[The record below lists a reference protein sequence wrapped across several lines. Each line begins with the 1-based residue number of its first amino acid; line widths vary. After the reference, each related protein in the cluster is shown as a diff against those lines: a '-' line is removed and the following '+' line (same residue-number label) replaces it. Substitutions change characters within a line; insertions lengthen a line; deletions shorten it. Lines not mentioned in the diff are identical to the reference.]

1 MLQRYDYFRNLPKK
15 TASIFTFYKLP
26 QIFLDIAVEGGFLR
40 PAEVEEGLADGGF
53 DVGGD
58 GAAGA
63 VVFVVA
69 LARKEGDEVVLDVA
83 CEAAGDDVVHLA
95 EAEGHTKGF
104 TGAVARA
111 VVALHPGVL
120 EVYDGHDGVI
130 LRDIVL
136 QDVAQAVFASGA
148 AWALADATL
157 LHHFAEKFFSCLWGS
172 FG

>member
-1 MLQRYDYFRNLPKK
+1 MLNSGY
-15 TASIFTFYKLP
+15 SLP
-26 QIFLDIAVEGGFLR
+26 QVLFHIAVEGGFLL
-40 PAEVEEGLADGGF
+40 PAEGEEGLADGGF

-58 GAAGA
+58 GTATA

-69 LARKEGDEVVLDVA
+69 FAREEGDEVVLDVA

-104 TGAVARA
+104 AGAVARA
-111 VVALHPGVL
+111 VVSLHPGVP
-120 EVYDGHDGVI
+120 EVDDGHDRVV

-136 QDVAQAVFASGA
+136 QDVSKAVFAPGA